1 MDGYWHGILQIFH
14 FLLYIYLICRQKFD
28 GNSTQT
34 IIKCPNLLYII
45 MHTCSYVN
53 VLCYYT
59 EAYRPL
65 CTSGQP
71 VAADKEIQEQL
82 REHVVRTTG
91 VEVGTVL
98 GDLKVLAAHSFLHL
112 LLAICGDLMK

>member
-1 MDGYWHGILQIFH
+1 MVDFRRPGHILCIH
-14 FLLYIYLICRQKFD
+14 AVILMCCV
-28 GNSTQT
+28 TT
-34 IIKCPNLLYII
+34 I
-45 MHTCSYVN
+45 
-53 VLCYYT
+53 YT

-65 CTSGQP
+65 HTSGQP

-112 LLAICGDLMK
+112 LLAICGDLVK